1 MPENASPASP
11 GPEKSGAQPKPA
23 SAPPTANAPEYAH
36 VPMAEEFDR
45 AKWTLP
51 PIVPVLIAAGVVA
64 VIIAV
69 VSFTNRPKPVVAGTI
84 TKIASADQD
93 GNTMAAVQVKLDNVI
108 EKQIWIKSIDSELE
122 TADGKK
128 YTDHAAAASDASLYF
143 KAFPAL
149 AEATA
154 EPLRE
159 ELKIPAKTSFTGVS
173 VFSYPIDTKNFDQRK
188 SLTLRIQLY
197 DQPTVVVKQP

>member
-1 MPENASPASP
+1 MPENSTPAPPSP
-11 GPEKSGAQPKPA
+11 PEKTGAQPKPA
-23 SAPPTANAPEYAH
+23 SPAEKAPEYAH
-36 VPMAEEFDR
+36 VPMSEEFDR

-51 PIVPVLIAAGVVA
+51 PIVPVLIAAAVVA

-69 VSFTNRPKPVVAGTI
+69 VSFTNRPTPVVTGTV
-84 TKIASADQD
+84 TKLATADQD

-108 EKQIWIKSIDSELE
+108 EKQIWIKNIDSELE

-128 YTDHAAAASDASLYF
+128 YTDHAAAASDANLYF
-143 KAFPAL
+143 KAFPQL
-149 AEATA
+149 MEATA

-173 VFSYPIDTKNFDQRK
+173 VFSYPVDTKTFSQRK
-188 SLTLRIQLY
+188 ALTLRIQLY
-197 DQPTVVVKQP
+197 DQPTV

>member
-1 MPENASPASP
+1 MPENSTPAPASQ
-11 GPEKSGAQPKPA
+11 PEKSGAQPKPA
-23 SAPPTANAPEYAH
+23 PTEKPQEYSH
-36 VPMAEEFDR
+36 LPMSEEFDR

-122 TADGKK
+122 TSDGKK
-128 YTDHAAAASDASLYF
+128 YTDHAAAASDANLYF
-143 KAFPAL
+143 KAFPQL
-149 AEATA
+149 TEARA

-159 ELKIPAKTSFTGVS
+159 ELKIPTKTSFTGVT
-173 VFSYPIDTKNFDQRK
+173 VFSYPVDTKAFNERK